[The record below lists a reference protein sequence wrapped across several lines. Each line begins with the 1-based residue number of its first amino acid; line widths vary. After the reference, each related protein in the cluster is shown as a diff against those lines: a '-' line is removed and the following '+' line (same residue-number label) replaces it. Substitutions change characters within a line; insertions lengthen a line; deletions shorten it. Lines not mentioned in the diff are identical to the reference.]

1 MAAVHGNRVDAHIRG
16 TRGDP
21 ACLHGAHRRAAASDP
36 GGERMTDTRL
46 AEACALI
53 AECLPV
59 ALQLVT
65 EPDADGT
72 TGTGQPSSRPP
83 WNQAAASAAMD
94 AHEGLRRLEASLRL
108 AVTGHTGPRRGG
120 SDASTAV
127 QPSPRSRRSDS
138 SRRHRA
144 RHGAGRENPRRVVA
158 ADPGT
163 ARRRPGRAMAAHRRD
178 LPVLR
183 VRHAP
188 RPASRSGEVTSSRR
202 YLARAATATAS
213 TRPTT
218 STYHASPE
226 TPSSAGTTG
235 SVT

>member
-1 MAAVHGNRVDAHIRG
+1 
-16 TRGDP
+16 
-21 ACLHGAHRRAAASDP
+21 
-36 GGERMTDTRL
+36 MTDTRL

-120 SDASTAV
+120 SDASTA
-127 QPSPRSRRSDS
+127 
-138 SRRHRA
+138 
-144 RHGAGRENPRRVVA
+144 A
-158 ADPGT
+158 AIAAIEALGNGVT
-163 ARRRPGRAMAAHRRD
+163 AHAMAQAAKILDKWSRQIQELPAVDQAEPWRRIAATCPYCKFD
-178 LPVLR
+178 MLR
-183 VRHAP
+183 VRP
-188 RPASRSGEVTSSRR
+188 RSGEVTCLRYGACRDMDGRHPAGHLDASR
-202 YLARAATATAS
+202 L
-213 TRPTT
+213 
-218 STYHASPE
+218 
-226 TPSSAGTTG
+226 TG
-235 SVT
+235 DWGIRWNDGLVT